1 MRLRPHTHAA
11 LLRYIPDFKNCNSPR
26 SECRSLP
33 DSQGPPES
41 LPQAQNLSGRVVQP
55 LPAAENITTEKFK
68 VQAGWK
74 NFRYGATW
82 RMIFL
87 RTLATSAQVDS
98 NKTPYQTQHLG
109 SMELVLPYGARV
121 SRQVL
126 GSKRAPNL
134 RWSALLFLCALLC
147 ISLPAREKNSV
158 QYGVGLI
165 VNIPTP
171 VAEVTEAVTD
181 VAGNGIIRGT
191 KEYIKD
197 EYISGAVLATS
208 TPIFPAWKDPGKVFY
223 KVRKAALNPWNF
235 KDSADVGT
243 VAVRYIVQ
251 PQGEKN
257 SILRIDALYVEDFR
271 RAVHQSNGSVES
283 SEYKDI
289 QDHLT
294 QMELVKKETE
304 EALREKQ
311 EHIAKKEF
319 NLDNN
324 TELLSTP
331 SEASTGE
338 SSSRVDEA
346 GMNGQSGPAPSPSG
360 QSPRVQSSRRSTLT
374 SSGAASILA
383 ENPNETPEQRV
394 ARLRREVQRA
404 VKNPGAPLKSAPF
417 HSASTVKTLGPGT
430 EVLVVILST
439 YWLGVET
446 HEGAHGWIRRDQLEL
461 LP

>member
-1 MRLRPHTHAA
+1 MP
-11 LLRYIPDFKNCNSPR
+11 
-26 SECRSLP
+26 
-33 DSQGPPES
+33 
-41 LPQAQNLSGRVVQP
+41 
-55 LPAAENITTEKFK
+55 TER
-68 VQAGWK
+68 G
-74 NFRYGATW
+74 
-82 RMIFL
+82 FL
-87 RTLATSAQVDS
+87 G
-98 NKTPYQTQHLG
+98 KCLG
-109 SMELVLPYGARV
+109 GEY
-121 SRQVL
+121 
-126 GSKRAPNL
+126 APNL
-134 RWSALLFLCALLC
+134 RWSAFVFLFLLLS
-147 ISLPAREKNSV
+147 IRLPAREKNSV

-171 VAEVTEAVTD
+171 VAEVTEAVGD

-191 KEYIKD
+191 KEYNKD
-197 EYISGAVLATS
+197 EYISGAVPAAS

-223 KVRKAALNPWNF
+223 KVRKSALNPWNF

-304 EALREKQ
+304 EAVREKQ

-319 NLDNN
+319 DLDNN

-331 SEASTGE
+331 SESGAGE
-338 SSSRVDEA
+338 SSSRADDAET
-346 GMNGQSGPAPSPSG
+346 NG
-360 QSPRVQSSRRSTLT
+360 QSPRVQSLRVPSPRRSAPP
-374 SSGAASILA
+374 SSATSILA
-383 ENPNETPEQRV
+383 QDPNETPEQRI
-394 ARLRREVQRA
+394 ARLRHEVERT

-417 HSASTVKTLGPGT
+417 HTASTVKTLVPGT

>member
-1 MRLRPHTHAA
+1 MERGFQRKSLHTRRGPRLRLYTA
-11 LLRYIPDFKNCNSPR
+11 
-26 SECRSLP
+26 
-33 DSQGPPES
+33 
-41 LPQAQNLSGRVVQP
+41 
-55 LPAAENITTEKFK
+55 
-68 VQAGWK
+68 
-74 NFRYGATW
+74 
-82 RMIFL
+82 
-87 RTLATSAQVDS
+87 
-98 NKTPYQTQHLG
+98 
-109 SMELVLPYGARV
+109 
-121 SRQVL
+121 
-126 GSKRAPNL
+126 
-134 RWSALLFLCALLC
+134 ALLFLAVLATP
-147 ISLPAREKNSV
+147 LPAREKNSV

-171 VAEVTEAVTD
+171 VAEVTEAVSD
-181 VAGNGIIRGT
+181 VVNNGIIRGT
-191 KEYIKD
+191 KEYNKD
-197 EYISGAVLATS
+197 EYISGAVAATS
-208 TPIFPAWKDPGKVFY
+208 TPVFPAWKDPGKVFY

-289 QDHLT
+289 QDHLA

-304 EALREKQ
+304 DALREKQ

-319 NLDNN
+319 DLDNN

-331 SEASTGE
+331 SETGAGE

-346 GMNGQSGPAPSPSG
+346 LINGQSAPTPSSSG
-360 QSPRVQSSRRSTLT
+360 QSPRVPSSRRSTLAP
-374 SSGAASILA
+374 SGAASILA

-394 ARLRREVQRA
+394 ARLRREVQRI
-404 VKNPGAPLKSAPF
+404 VKSPGAPLKSAPF
-417 HSASTVKTLGPGT
+417 HSASTVKTLAPGT
-430 EVLVVILST
+430 EILVVILST